1 MLSINVAFKKKTDSF
16 DYGKRA
22 DIFFASVDRKAV
34 DILKEKGYSSS
45 DIESYISRNN
55 ITLLSKSEDEC
66 LAYLKEIVGN
76 EFTAARSG
84 LRDIDTMDEI
94 YMSCIGEKADGLAEL
109 YQASEL
115 NNLTELYKAGYDIPS
130 ISRAFDKHSLFA
142 QHFPEGSSVL
152 DDYKN
157 RIFSRLSKEIM
168 LAEMDELEY
177 AETVYSA
184 REKAILKKYQ
194 NSSGTVIVSEIEEAS
209 IYVSMMMTDKI
220 SIDTLVKLFD
230 KNSPR
235 SEQNEFK
242 EYLFSS
248 LEMTRKRYQAI
259 ESAPVP
265 NRKTGPMS
273 AYMYYAKN
281 YIQKN
286 NISLLCGRDDIAIC
300 QSMIDS
306 GYPASRLAEALGAS
320 PVAAEPCRKT
330 SRYIAAISAG
340 FDKIAAK
347 QKISLDATRKMF
359 DKVKEDIDSRLKRE
373 GYTAGVSQDPD
384 YYNCIVVAALL
395 KNGHTRQNAETA
407 LAEKNSG
414 LSRSSVSA
422 IMLGAITSIK
432 AEQTV
437 MAYELPEYLRHSGFM
452 NMKIKEL
459 EEKGVTIKD
468 LYYSYIK
475 ERMRLNPS
483 VGENLINKSLDID
496 IAEFLVNTYD
506 DLKKEDLIKVI
517 REASPRAY
525 LAGIP
530 ADYADKLVADVS
542 SRVKKYRQRD
552 SEFDAVLK
560 EYVKQHGL
568 ASEGIMN
575 TANDSLAAYQDG
587 FVAISMMRQNFPFF
601 DVRNALL
608 INKHELSGKEADD
621 YVDGIMAKA
630 EEVIR
635 RLDKIADYH
644 KEHTE
649 IRTAAEN
656 PDRRSAEE
664 AYMSLIHNMY
674 YQRGFVQSTMDIKAS
689 ARCLASGL
697 DEQAV
702 RETVRKNSPVAAE
715 PGRDSNYVDYCIDI
729 AKDKIR
735 KEQEKLEHF
744 RIIPRK
750 NPDRDIRKEY
760 IYVHNEVEKTIDL
773 PWNMAMDVIVASAL
787 LQHGFEALDVNAILT
802 EACVKRGTDVS
813 YVQEVMERADAKLKA
828 EARNLNIGQVKVLE
842 RTIEIS
848 ANNSTGN

>member
-22 DIFFASVDRKAV
+22 DIFFASVDRKAA

-286 NISLLCGRDDIAIC
+286 
-300 QSMIDS
+300 M
-306 GYPASRLAEALGAS
+306 Y
-320 PVAAEPCRKT
+320 
-330 SRYIAAISAG
+330 
-340 FDKIAAK
+340 
-347 QKISLDATRKMF
+347 
-359 DKVKEDIDSRLKRE
+359 
-373 GYTAGVSQDPD
+373 
-384 YYNCIVVAALL
+384 
-395 KNGHTRQNAETA
+395 
-407 LAEKNSG
+407 
-414 LSRSSVSA
+414 
-422 IMLGAITSIK
+422 
-432 AEQTV
+432 
-437 MAYELPEYLRHSGFM
+437 
-452 NMKIKEL
+452 
-459 EEKGVTIKD
+459 
-468 LYYSYIK
+468 
-475 ERMRLNPS
+475 
-483 VGENLINKSLDID
+483 
-496 IAEFLVNTYD
+496 
-506 DLKKEDLIKVI
+506 
-517 REASPRAY
+517 
-525 LAGIP
+525 
-530 ADYADKLVADVS
+530 
-542 SRVKKYRQRD
+542 
-552 SEFDAVLK
+552 
-560 EYVKQHGL
+560 
-568 ASEGIMN
+568 
-575 TANDSLAAYQDG
+575 
-587 FVAISMMRQNFPFF
+587 
-601 DVRNALL
+601 
-608 INKHELSGKEADD
+608 NKHL
-621 YVDGIMAKA
+621 
-630 EEVIR
+630 
-635 RLDKIADYH
+635 
-644 KEHTE
+644 
-649 IRTAAEN
+649 
-656 PDRRSAEE
+656 
-664 AYMSLIHNMY
+664 
-674 YQRGFVQSTMDIKAS
+674 YQI
-689 ARCLASGL
+689 
-697 DEQAV
+697 
-702 RETVRKNSPVAAE
+702 
-715 PGRDSNYVDYCIDI
+715 
-729 AKDKIR
+729 
-735 KEQEKLEHF
+735 
-744 RIIPRK
+744 
-750 NPDRDIRKEY
+750 
-760 IYVHNEVEKTIDL
+760 
-773 PWNMAMDVIVASAL
+773 
-787 LQHGFEALDVNAILT
+787 
-802 EACVKRGTDVS
+802 
-813 YVQEVMERADAKLKA
+813 
-828 EARNLNIGQVKVLE
+828 
-842 RTIEIS
+842 
-848 ANNSTGN
+848 